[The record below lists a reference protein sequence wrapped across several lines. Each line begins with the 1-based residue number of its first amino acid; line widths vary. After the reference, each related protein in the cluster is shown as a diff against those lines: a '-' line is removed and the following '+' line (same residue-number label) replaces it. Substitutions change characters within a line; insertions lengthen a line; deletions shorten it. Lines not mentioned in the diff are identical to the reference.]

1 MRPINAGIAKGPRKV
16 LVVGML
22 DSVHFARWLLQFK
35 DEEIDFSIFAAK
47 KYRNL
52 SPLLVSLLNSNE
64 RASFNLVSNRH
75 YERLSGY
82 LDYFKYEV
90 FVRFGAS
97 SARKKSLSRIV
108 SQNTFDY
115 IHALE
120 IQGAGYLL
128 TQFSKSQ
135 LGRSKVILT
144 NWGSDIYYFKELPE
158 HLELIKKSL
167 AIADFYSAE
176 CLRDYMLARE
186 LGFRGRELPCIPN
199 AGGFNLNQLSTPLS
213 KASTRSQI
221 MIKGYGGRFGRAE
234 IPISLIPK
242 IDEQFPEFTYLIYS
256 ATEDI
261 VSMVE
266 SLPPTIQKKIRLS
279 SVRERISR
287 EEFLKEF
294 AKSRIYIGCS
304 NSDGISTSFL
314 EALVHGAYPIQTNT
328 SCADEWVQ
336 KGFIAT
342 LVGLNANQ
350 LFEAVQEALSDNN
363 LVDLAAIQNTNLSV
377 RHLEYKFLQ
386 AQALTFYE
394 SPALS

>member
-1 MRPINAGIAKGPRKV
+1 MRPNNAGIAKGPRRV

-22 DSVHFARWLLQFK
+22 DSVHFARWLWQFR

-52 SPLLVSLLNSNE
+52 NPLLVSLLNSNE
-64 RASFNLVSNRH
+64 TAHFKLVSNRVLGL
-75 YERLSGY
+75 LSGY
-82 LDYFKYEV
+82 LDYIKYEV
-90 FVRFGAS
+90 FDRQGAS
-97 SARKKSLSRIV
+97 RIRKKSLSRIV
-108 SQNTFDY
+108 SQNTFDF

-135 LGRSKVILT
+135 LAGSKVILT
-144 NWGSDIYYFKELPE
+144 NWGSDIYFFKEQPG

-167 AIADFYSAE
+167 AMADFYSAE
-176 CLRDYMLARE
+176 CHRDYVLARQ
-186 LGFRGRELPCIPN
+186 LGFSGHELPCIPN

-213 KASTRSQI
+213 KASTRLQI

-242 IDEQFPEFTYLIYS
+242 IDELFPEFTYLIYS

-261 VSMVE
+261 VDLVE
-266 SLPPTIQKKIRLS
+266 SLPPALQKKIRLS

-287 EEFLKEF
+287 EDFLEEF
-294 AKSRIYIGCS
+294 ANSRVYIGCS

-328 SCADEWVQ
+328 SCAEEWVQ

-342 LVGLNANQ
+342 LVNLNSTQ
-350 LFEAVQEALSDNN
+350 LFEAVQEALSNNN
-363 LVDLAAIQNTNLSV
+363 LVDLAAVQNSDLSM
-377 RHLEYKFLQ
+377 RHLEYKSLQ
-386 AQALTFYE
+386 VQALTFYQ
-394 SPALS
+394 SPALG